1 MSKKRVTIE
10 LSGHLHA
17 ELQDFADAAGLS
29 LGEVIQQTIRAGMP
43 PSLSKVPLSFH
54 AELLS
59 LNKMR
64 DRDLLRIV
72 EGQMAPPEPQDEE
85 HRKADF
91 DALRRTYALKLLR
104 WRGHPI
110 PSPYVAPIT

>member
-10 LSGHLHA
+10 LSGHQYE

-29 LGEVIQQTIRAGMP
+29 LVEVILQTIQAGMP
-43 PSLSKVPLSFH
+43 PSLSKVPESFH

-59 LNKMR
+59 LNKLR
-64 DRDLLRIV
+64 DRDLLLIV
-72 EGQMAPPEPQDEE
+72 EGKMPPKGPQDEE

-110 PSPYVAPIT
+110 PSPYVAPIS